1 MLVVVKSDDEKK
13 QIIELKS
20 KIKLKI
26 FQKILEQKIDI
37 TVATELETETD
48 EFLISIKDSRLRIL
62 KPVKF

>member
-1 MLVVVKSDDEKK
+1 MVKSDDEKK